1 MKKTKFMGVL
11 FGTVL
16 CAATLLCG
24 IERPMAEETA
34 TIADGVFIGTVN
46 VGQMT
51 KEEARDA
58 VMTYVDGLM
67 DTTFTLTGESGSIAM
82 TAEDMGVSAD
92 VDSAVEGAM
101 RAGKAGNLI
110 HRYKT
115 IQDLKREPLVLDMHL
130 SVDKQKTANKLY
142 ENAGKLSIQAVDY
155 SLVRENG
162 SFQIVPGSTG
172 IEVDIVASV
181 YAINDFLEKE
191 WDGVNNEIRLVTEVV
206 EPRGSREELAQV
218 QDLLGSYSTDFSS
231 SGAGRTKNVMTGC
244 SKVNGTV
251 LYPGDEFELGPTI
264 RPFTQENGYELA
276 GSYENGT
283 VVESFGGGI
292 CQVATTLYNAVIRA
306 ELEITMRYN
315 HSMQVSYVKPSM
327 DAAIAGDYKDLH
339 FKNNQNTPI
348 YIEGYCS
355 GKVIYFN
362 IYGKEERSA
371 AREILFESEVVSE
384 EEPEVKFNLDEA
396 QEVGYWKVEQSA
408 HIGMVA
414 RLWKIVKQDGVQQSK
429 DVFNQSTYRSSPK
442 IITIGVKGL
451 SAEQRATL
459 NAAIETKDESVVKE
473 TVEALKTPI
482 TPEEPTDSE
491 GEDEEDGED
500 WESEGEG
507 DEDSPDDEEPGS
519 ESTGD
524 GTDSQDNNGDS
535 TNEGGEESNAPEVQI

>member
-24 IERPMAEETA
+24 IERPLAEETA

-51 KEEARDA
+51 KAEARDA
-58 VMTYVDGLM
+58 VMAYVDGLM
-67 DTTFTLTGESGSIAM
+67 DTTFILTGESGSIAM

-110 HRYKT
+110 YRYKT

-191 WDGVNNEIRLVTEVV
+191 WDGVNNEIQLVTEVV

-362 IYGKEERSA
+362 IYGKEERPA

-459 NAAIETKDESVVKE
+459 NAAIETKDENVVKE

-482 TPEEPTDSE
+482 TPEEPTNSDE
-491 GEDEEDGED
+491 EDEEDGED

-507 DEDSPDDEEPGS
+507 DEDSPDDEKPGS
-519 ESTGD
+519 ESSGS
-524 GTDSQDNNGDS
+524 GTDSQDNNGES
-535 TNEGGEESNAPEVQI
+535 TNEGSEEPNAPEVSI